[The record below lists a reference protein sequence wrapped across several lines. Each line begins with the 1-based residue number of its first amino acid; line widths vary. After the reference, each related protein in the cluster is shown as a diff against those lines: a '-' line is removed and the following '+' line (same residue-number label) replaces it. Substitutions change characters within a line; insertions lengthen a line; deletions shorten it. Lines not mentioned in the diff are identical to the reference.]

1 MTISQR
7 TKCSRWGQPNPVQSL
22 CGQRHLVKML
32 ACAMQRII
40 PEGVEAPTAFETV
53 GHIAHLNLKPE
64 QLAYKHAIGQ
74 VRTQCPACPAAAT
87 AEPAATS
94 AMSPHQLLQ
103 VLIDKNPSIRTV
115 VNKVMLPQ
123 NR

>member
-1 MTISQR
+1 
-7 TKCSRWGQPNPVQSL
+7 
-22 CGQRHLVKML
+22 ML
-32 ACAMQRII
+32 ACPMQRII

-74 VRTQCPACPAAAT
+74 VRTHCPACPAIAA
-87 AEPAATS
+87 AEPAAMS
-94 AMSPHQLLQ
+94 AISPPQLLQ

-115 VNKVMLPQ
+115 VNKVRLSLPWVADKTAPERPEQ
-123 NR
+123 TRPDHRPCAAAGHH